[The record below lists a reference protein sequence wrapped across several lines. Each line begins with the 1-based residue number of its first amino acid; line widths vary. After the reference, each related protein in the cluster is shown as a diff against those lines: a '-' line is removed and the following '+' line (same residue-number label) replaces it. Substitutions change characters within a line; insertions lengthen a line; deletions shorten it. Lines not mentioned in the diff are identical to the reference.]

1 MRRFALLLSVVAVL
15 LLGITSLGGQLTT
28 RAQEATPSSNMGE
41 EGVTL
46 EPAAF
51 APGIDLASPSD
62 LIVERMGLEPGAVH
76 AVVPD
81 VRQGILL
88 VDSGTFT
95 IQVEGPMMVTR
106 GAGLGEAM
114 ATAEASGDVSGL
126 MEYMPAGQVV
136 TLDAG
141 DAAYIPGNVSGEIRN
156 EGRERA
162 TALTFIV
169 SSDTMSEATPAP

>member
-1 MRRFALLLSVVAVL
+1 
-15 LLGITSLGGQLTT
+15 
-28 RAQEATPSSNMGE
+28 
-41 EGVTL
+41 
-46 EPAAF
+46 
-51 APGIDLASPSD
+51 
-62 LIVERMGLEPGAVH
+62 
-76 AVVPD
+76 
-81 VRQGILL
+81 
-88 VDSGTFT
+88 
-95 IQVEGPMMVTR
+95 MMVTR
-106 GAGLGEAM
+106 CAGLGEAM